1 MKTASAPAS
10 SANLGPGY
18 DVLAVAL
25 DLRCR
30 VSVDEAVKWE
40 VTSGAAPADESA
52 FALVRR
58 VAEALAVEGSFR
70 VEIDSAIPPTRG
82 LGSSAAIIAATAA
95 ALRSLRGGSVDRGAL
110 LGPATRVEGH
120 PDNVAAA
127 LYGGLVMVSPKG
139 TVRRLELH
147 EDLSI
152 VMAVPDTELA
162 TEEARRATADPV
174 PTAVA
179 VRTAARL
186 GFLIEGLRTGDSDLL
201 AEASGDELHE
211 ERRAHLAPG
220 SAALVDAARAAGAV
234 HAAWSGAGP
243 AVVAFTPEASVTA
256 VADAMRSQ
264 IGDAGEVVALAISER
279 GTEVD

>member
-10 SANLGPGY
+10 SANLGPGF

-30 VSVDEAVKWE
+30 VSVDEATKWE

-52 FALVRR
+52 VALVRR
-58 VAEALAVEGSFR
+58 VADALAVEGSFR
-70 VEIDSAIPPTRG
+70 VAIDSAIPPTRG

-95 ALRSLRGGSVDRGAL
+95 ALRSLRGGSVDRAAL

-139 TVRRLELH
+139 TVRRLEMH

-162 TEEARRATADPV
+162 TEEARRVTADPV
-174 PTAVA
+174 STAVA
-179 VRTAARL
+179 ARTAARL
-186 GFLIEGLRTGDSDLL
+186 GFLIEGLRTGDPDLL

-220 SAALVDAARAAGAV
+220 SAALMDAARAAGAV

-243 AVVAFTPEASVTA
+243 TVVAITPEASVTG
-256 VADAMRSQ
+256 VADAMRSR